1 MSRPGMTAT
10 TNEAGESTVLE
21 ETIDENYEPTEEEIK
36 EYAKWLGMDLE
47 ADKHLFWV
55 AREGLKAPLPSE
67 WKPCQSPDG
76 ELYYFNFS
84 SGESVWDHPCDDHYR
99 NMYKVR
105 VPRRGRPV
113 APSPLRNPRP
123 RAVSTRRCC

>member
-10 TNEAGESTVLE
+10 TNEAGEVTVLE

-105 VPRRGRPV
+105 APRRVPCR
-113 APSPLRNPRP
+113 SSRRYFRNPH
-123 RAVSTRRCC
+123 AVSTRRCC